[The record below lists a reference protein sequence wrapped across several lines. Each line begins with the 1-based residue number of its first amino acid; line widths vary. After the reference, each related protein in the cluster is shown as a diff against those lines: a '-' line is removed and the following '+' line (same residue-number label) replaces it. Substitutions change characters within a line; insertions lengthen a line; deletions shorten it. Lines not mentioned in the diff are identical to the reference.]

1 MIIFPKKSITVNEL
15 VFSYAGADCQK
26 QTTVRHSHRGC
37 ELLYVDSGTCTLL
50 LPGNS
55 ALDGHPGSVFLLPAH
70 TLHERHNPVE
80 CRTCYAVFET
90 DSSLFDSGPRRID
103 AGEDSLI
110 RQWFHCLPELN
121 NSYEA
126 DQAGAL
132 IRTILLRLERIEQ
145 QQREE
150 EMLHPGLKRAC
161 DYLREQYRREISI
174 GELARHAGV
183 SQSHLNLLFRRKFG
197 VGPQHYLLDLRMK
210 LARRL
215 LLNPYERISDVAEQC
230 GFRDIHYF
238 SRCFK
243 TFHGVPPELYRRSPS
258 RFADAECRSTVV
270 AAALR
275 NPEKTAT
282 GERIGLG

>member
-1 MIIFPKKSITVNEL
+1 MNEL

-70 TLHERHNPVE
+70 TPHERHNPVE

-238 SRCFK
+238 TRCFK
-243 TFHGVPPELYRRSPS
+243 TFHGVPPGLYRRSPS
-258 RFADAECRSTVV
+258 RFADAECRSAVV

-282 GERIGLG
+282 GERVGLG